1 MTQHIDQ
8 IHELLSKTGLQRKSG
23 NIIYSGYETLSP
35 GKYYFL
41 GMNPGGHIDDR
52 NPEED
57 QIINKLIK
65 KKDYPEENEYF
76 DGIWGN
82 ERLPGVHHHQLNI
95 QSFFECLE
103 IDLRTVLST
112 NLCFQRSPGKS
123 KYPGGTKQM
132 DADIEKFWPIHEYML
147 SVVQP
152 KVIICNGAD
161 ARDFFKKKIKP
172 TNIETKELP
181 EKWRGLYQ
189 KCTYFAGNLYLKSAL
204 KDLGRVKVI
213 ATPHLTN
220 WPNFDYYKDGA
231 NWLRKKI

>member
-1 MTQHIDQ
+1 MPQHIDQ
-8 IHELLSKTGLQRKSG
+8 VYELLSKTGLQRKPG

-35 GKYYFL
+35 GDYYFL
-41 GMNPGGHIDDR
+41 GMNPGRHVDDK
-52 NPEED
+52 NPKED
-57 QIINKLIK
+57 QIIAKLIK
-65 KKDYPEENEYF
+65 KKEHPEENEYF

-82 ERLPGVHHHQLNI
+82 EKKPGIHRHQKNI
-95 QSFFECLE
+95 KSFFECLE
-103 IDLRTVLST
+103 IDLRTVFST

-123 KYPGGTKQM
+123 KYPGGPEQM
-132 DADIEKFWPIHEYML
+132 KDDIEKFWPIHEYLL

-161 ARDFFKKKIKP
+161 ARDFFKRMMKP

-181 EKWRGLYQ
+181 KKFQGNYQ
-189 KCTYFAGNLYLKSAL
+189 KCTYYAGNLYLKSSL
-204 KDLGRVKVI
+204 KDLGRIKVI

-231 NWLRKKI
+231 EWLKEKL